1 MSKIQT
7 TPSERQAF
15 GLRIPRA
22 ADPQLRALRAAHQPA
37 HQGWRLWSSTW
48 LLLSYL
54 EQQPLQGLRIL
65 DVGCGWG
72 LTGVYCARQG
82 ARVVSC
88 DLDPEVLPIAQYH
101 AQLNDVEIDTQ
112 PLGFDAV
119 DSTML
124 DGVSWVVG
132 ADICF
137 RGDLIEPLFGLLAR
151 ARTAGARVAIAD
163 PGRPPYQTLASRC
176 VSELGA
182 WAGPVNTPEPLI
194 AWPGERPL
202 VHGRLVTISA

>member
-15 GLRIPRA
+15 GLRIPRS
-22 ADPQLRALRAAHQPA
+22 ADPQLRALRAAHQPT
-37 HQGWRLWSSTW
+37 HQGWRLSSSTW

-54 EQQPLQGLRIL
+54 EQQQLQGLRIL
-65 DVGCGWG
+65 EVGCGWG
-72 LTGVYCARQG
+72 LAGVYCAHRG
-82 ARVVSC
+82 GRVISC

-101 AQLNDVEIDTQ
+101 AQLNEVEINTQ
-112 PLGFDAV
+112 VCAFDGV
-119 DSTML
+119 DAEML
-124 DGVSWVVG
+124 DGVNWVVG

-137 RGDLIEPLFGLLAR
+137 RGDLIEPLFDLLAR
-151 ARTAGARVAIAD
+151 AHSAGDRVAIAD
-163 PGRPPYQTLASRC
+163 PGRPPYQTLACRC

-182 WAGPVNTPEPLI
+182 WAGAANTPEPLV

-202 VHGRLVTISA
+202 DHGRLVTIG